1 MTNLAGVWQ
10 RILALTADWVASL
23 LVVRLLL
30 PELPFGSGAY
40 GLWTMAIFATEV
52 VLLTWLT
59 GASFGQ
65 RLFRLR
71 VVSYRSPRLML
82 WQVLARTLLIL
93 LVIPAVVMDKN
104 QRGLHDL
111 LVGAAVV
118 KA

>member
-10 RILALTADWVASL
+10 RIFALTADWAASL
-23 LVVRLLL
+23 LIVRLLI
-30 PELPFGSGAY
+30 PELPFASDLY
-40 GLWTMAIFATEV
+40 GLWTMVVFATEV

-65 RLFRLR
+65 RTFGLR
-71 VVSYRSPRLML
+71 VVSYRSNRLQL
-82 WQVLARTLLIL
+82 WQVLARTFMIL

-111 LVGAAVV
+111 LVGAAVI
-118 KA
+118 KL